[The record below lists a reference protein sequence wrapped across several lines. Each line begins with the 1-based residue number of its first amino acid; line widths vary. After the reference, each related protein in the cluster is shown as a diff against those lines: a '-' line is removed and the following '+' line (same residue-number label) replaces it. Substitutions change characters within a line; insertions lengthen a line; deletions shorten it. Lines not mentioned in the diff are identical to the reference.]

1 MKNVKIYVREVAEKT
16 GFRNFAYK
24 PKTEIIVVVGSEKEE
39 HLFNTEHHLK
49 DKRIQIPF
57 ALSFQSGSAKSLN
70 DYLFNNWCTTLDHN
84 RECIEFLASLCNPT
98 PRKCPKRADKETK
111 ANIKRANNAICGVQ
125 QDDNN

>member
-57 ALSFQSGSAKSLN
+57 VLSFQSGSAKSLQ
-70 DYLFNNWCTTLDHN
+70 DYLFNNWGTTLDHN

-111 ANIKRANNAICGVQ
+111 ANITRANNAICGGKEN
-125 QDDNN
+125 D